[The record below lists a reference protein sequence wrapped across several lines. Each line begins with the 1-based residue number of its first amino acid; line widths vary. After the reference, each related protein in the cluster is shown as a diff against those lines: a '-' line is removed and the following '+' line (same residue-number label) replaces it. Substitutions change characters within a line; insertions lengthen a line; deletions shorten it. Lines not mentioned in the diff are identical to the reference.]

1 MKKIKKIKINL
12 NGKSIS
18 VPSDTTISKLIK
30 KFKAQPNKIAIE
42 LNRKIIKKKNI
53 KKIYLKNKDS
63 LEKLSAKEDITK
75 YESEKEFE
83 IKQQLDSLKYLDEI
97 RIQQAETKAKE
108 EEIRTQKI
116 IEGVLFVGILLVIGF
131 LGFVYKQLNTTK
143 KQKLVIEEKQE
154 EITDSIN

>member
-63 LEKLSAKEDITK
+63 LEIVH
-75 YESEKEFE
+75 F
-83 IKQQLDSLKYLDEI
+83 
-97 RIQQAETKAKE
+97 
-108 EEIRTQKI
+108 
-116 IEGVLFVGILLVIGF
+116 IG
-131 LGFVYKQLNTTK
+131 G
-143 KQKLVIEEKQE
+143 
-154 EITDSIN
+154 